1 MSKVNTLSLFGLGQ
15 IVATP
20 GALLALEKA
29 GQSPGE
35 FLARHHS
42 GDWGDLKEE
51 DRQENARSLEHGFR
65 LLSTYKT
72 VAGEKLWVIT
82 EADRSVTLCFSRAST
97 KNLFEKKE
105 KVMNTASSLKEY
117 VE

>member
-1 MSKVNTLSLFGLGQ
+1 MNKINTLSLFGLGR

-29 GQSPGE
+29 GQSPGDV
-35 FLARHHS
+35 LARHHG
-42 GDWGDLKEE
+42 GDWGDLDEH

-65 LLSTYKT
+65 LLSVYNT

-82 EADRSVTLCFSRAST
+82 EADRSVTTLLLPS
-97 KNLFEKKE
+97 
-105 KVMNTASSLKEY
+105 EY
-117 VE
+117 